1 MQTEQ
6 GVQGMSAQVRVRY
19 APSPTGHLHIGGART
34 ALFTYLFAR
43 QQGGQFILRI
53 EDTDLDRN
61 VAGAAEEFYNGLRW
75 LGIEWDEGE
84 DVGGPYGPYRCTDRM
99 DIYREHIDRLL
110 AEDKAYPCYCSEEE
124 LERERDAQIAAGLT
138 AKYSGRC
145 RHLTPEQRAVF
156 EAEGRAK
163 TVRLR
168 VEEGRKLTFDDQVR
182 GEISFESDGNDFV
195 IVKTNGMPTYN
206 LAVVIDDHLM
216 RITHVTRGEEHISN
230 TPRQILLYQ
239 AFGWEVPKFAHFNLI
254 LNEEGKKL
262 SKRDESILQFISQYR
277 DLGYL
282 EEAILNFLVL
292 LGWSP
297 GTEEEIFTKEE
308 IIARFSFD
316 RVNKA
321 GSIFDQKKL
330 AWMNNHYFKQA
341 DEERIA
347 SLCIPQLQQAG
358 RLPERLNDEQQA
370 WAKALAALYQDKM
383 NCAADIVPLT
393 EMFFRETAEP
403 EDEAASAVLA
413 EASAP
418 AVLRAF
424 RDKVE
429 AMPAAAVGTEAE
441 VGAGATEAPVFT
453 VEGIKAAIKAVQT
466 ETGVKGKGLFMPIR
480 VALTG
485 QMHGPDLNA
494 TVWLLGRDRVLQR
507 LSSAA
512 GD

>member
-1 MQTEQ
+1 M
-6 GVQGMSAQVRVRY
+6 GKKVRVRF

-61 VAGAAEEFYNGLRW
+61 VEGAAEEFYNGLRW

-84 DVGGPYGPYRCTDRM
+84 DIGGPYGPYRCTERM
-99 DIYREHIDRLL
+99 DIYRAHIDKLL
-110 AEDKAYPCYCSEEE
+110 AEDKAYYCYCSEEE
-124 LERERDAQIAAGLT
+124 LEREREAQIAAGET

-145 RHLTPEQRAVF
+145 RYLKPEERAAF
-156 EAEGRAK
+156 EAQGRAR

-168 VEEGRKLTFDDQVR
+168 VEEGQKLSFHDQVR

-216 RITHVTRGEEHISN
+216 DITHVTRGEEHISN

-239 AFGWEVPKFAHFNLI
+239 AFGWEVPLFAHFNLI

-282 EEAILNFLVL
+282 EEAILNFLAL

-297 GTEEEIFTKEE
+297 GTEEEIFSKEE
-308 IIARFSFD
+308 IIAKFSFE

-341 DEERIA
+341 DIERIDL
-347 SLCIPQLQQAG
+347 LCIPQLQRAG
-358 RLPERLNDEQQA
+358 RLPERLDDERRA
-370 WAKALAALYQDKM
+370 WARELAALHQDKM
-383 NCAADIVPLT
+383 NCASDIVPLT
-393 EMFFRETAEP
+393 EMFFRDEVEM
-403 EDEAASAVLA
+403 EDEEAGAVLA

-418 AVLRAF
+418 VVLRAF
-424 RDKVE
+424 RSKVA
-429 AMPAAAVGTEAE
+429 AMGGESRGGGASDGGPS
-441 VGAGATEAPVFT
+441 VGAASAFT
-453 VEGIKAAIKAVQT
+453 VEGIKAAIKAVQA

-485 QMHGPDLNA
+485 RMHGPDLNA
-494 TVWLLGRDRVLQR
+494 TVWLLGRDRVLRR
-507 LSSAA
+507 LAEAA
-512 GD
+512 GE

>member
-1 MQTEQ
+1 
-6 GVQGMSAQVRVRY
+6 MSSQVRVRY

-43 QQGGQFILRI
+43 QQGGKFILRI

-84 DVGGPYGPYRCTDRM
+84 DVGGPFGPYRCTDRL
-99 DIYREHIDRLL
+99 DIYRAHIDRLL
-110 AEDKAYPCYCSEEE
+110 EEGKAYPCYCTEEE
-124 LERERDAQIAAGLT
+124 LEREREAQTAAGQT
-138 AKYSGRC
+138 PKYSGRC
-145 RHLTPEQRAVF
+145 RHLTPEERAAF
-156 EAEGRAK
+156 EAEGRAR
-163 TVRLR
+163 TIRLR
-168 VEEGRKLTFDDQVR
+168 VEAGQTLTFHDLVR
-182 GEISFESDGNDFV
+182 GEITFESDGNDFV
-195 IVKTNGMPTYN
+195 IVKSNGMPTYN

-216 RITHVTRGEEHISN
+216 QITHVTRGEEHISN
-230 TPRQILLYQ
+230 TPRQILIYR
-239 AFGWEVPKFAHFNLI
+239 AFGWEVPAFAHFNLI

-282 EEAILNFLVL
+282 EEAMLNFLAL

-330 AWMNNHYFKQA
+330 AWMNNHYFKKA
-341 DEERIA
+341 DPARIA
-347 SLCIPQLQQAG
+347 ALCIPQLQRAG
-358 RLPERLNDEQQA
+358 RLPAQLDDRLRV
-370 WAKALAALYQDKM
+370 WAGELVALYQEKM
-383 NCAADIVPLT
+383 TCASDIVPLS
-393 EMFFRETAEP
+393 ELFFRETVEP
-403 EDEAASAVLA
+403 EDDEARAVLA
-413 EASAP
+413 EETAP
-418 AVLRAF
+418 GVLSAF
-424 RDKVE
+424 RKG
-429 AMPAAAVGTEAE
+429 AAALDDAS
-441 VGAGATEAPVFT
+441 FT
-453 VEGIKAAIKAVQT
+453 VDSIKAVIKSVQA

-485 QMHGPDLNA
+485 QVHGPDLNE
-494 TVWLLGRDRVLQR
+494 TVRLLGRSRVLSR
-507 LSSAA
+507 LDSALESRGQA
-512 GD
+512 GGRNV

>member
-1 MQTEQ
+1 MT
-6 GVQGMSAQVRVRY
+6 STVRVRY

-43 QQGGQFILRI
+43 KHGGKFILRI

-61 VAGAAEEFYNGLRW
+61 VEGAAEEFYNGLRW

-84 DVGGPYGPYRCTDRM
+84 DVGGPFGPYRCTDRM

-110 AEDKAYPCYCSEEE
+110 REDKAYYCYCTEEE

-138 AKYSGRC
+138 PKYSGRC
-145 RHLTPEQRAVF
+145 SRLTPEERAAF
-156 EAEGRAK
+156 EAEGRSK

-168 VEEGRKLTFDDQVR
+168 VEEGLKLEFHDLVR
-182 GEISFESDGNDFV
+182 GPISFDSDGNDFV
-195 IVKTNGMPTYN
+195 IVKSNGMPTYN

-216 RITHVTRGEEHISN
+216 QISHVTRGEEHISN
-230 TPRQILLYQ
+230 TPRQLLIYR
-239 AFGWEVPKFAHFNLI
+239 AFGWEQPQFAHFNLI

-282 EEAILNFLVL
+282 EEAILNFLAL

-297 GTEEEIFTKEE
+297 GTEDEIFTKEE
-308 IIARFSFD
+308 IIERFSFD
-316 RVNKA
+316 RVNKS

-330 AWMNNHYFKQA
+330 SWMNNHYFKKA
-341 DEERIA
+341 DLERIVG
-347 SLCIPQLQQAG
+347 LCIPQLQKAG
-358 RLPERLNDEQQA
+358 RLPAELDDRQREWVTGLV
-370 WAKALAALYQDKM
+370 ALHQEKM

-393 EMFFRETAEP
+393 ELFFRDTVEMENDETR
-403 EDEAASAVLA
+403 AVLA
-413 EASAP
+413 EETVT
-418 AVLRAF
+418 AVLSAF
-424 RDKVE
+424 RKAVE
-429 AMPAAAVGTEAE
+429 AMDESS
-441 VGAGATEAPVFT
+441 FT
-453 VEGIKAAIKAVQT
+453 VEGIKAAVKGVQA

-494 TVWLLGRDRVLQR
+494 AVWLLGRERVVRR
-507 LSSAA
+507 LADA
-512 GD
+512 LEGRI

>member
-1 MQTEQ
+1 
-6 GVQGMSAQVRVRY
+6 MSTQVRVRY

-43 QQGGQFILRI
+43 QQGGRFILRI

-84 DVGGPYGPYRCTDRM
+84 DVGGPFGPYRCTDRL
-99 DIYREHIDRLL
+99 DIYRAHIDRLL
-110 AEDKAYPCYCSEEE
+110 QEDKAYPCYCTEEE
-124 LERERDAQIAAGLT
+124 LEREREAQIAAGQT
-138 AKYSGRC
+138 PKYAGRC
-145 RHLTPEQRAVF
+145 RHLKPEERAAF
-156 EAEGRAK
+156 EAKGLAK
-163 TVRLR
+163 TIRLR
-168 VEEGRKLTFDDQVR
+168 AREGEELSFHDLVR

-195 IVKTNGMPTYN
+195 IVKSNGMPTYN

-216 RITHVTRGEEHISN
+216 QITHVTRGEEHISN
-230 TPRQILLYQ
+230 TPRQIMIYR
-239 AFGWEVPKFAHFNLI
+239 AFGWEVPTFAHFNLI

-282 EEAILNFLVL
+282 EEALLNFLVL

-330 AWMNNHYFKQA
+330 AWMNNHYFKKA
-341 DEERIA
+341 DPARIA
-347 SLCIPQLQQAG
+347 ALCIPQLQQAG
-358 RLPERLNDEQQA
+358 RLPGQLDDKLQA
-370 WAKALAALYQDKM
+370 WVGELVALYQEKM
-383 NCAADIVPLT
+383 TCAADVVPLT
-393 EMFFRETAEP
+393 ELFFRETVEP
-403 EDEAASAVLA
+403 ENEEARAVLA
-413 EASAP
+413 DETVP
-418 AVLRAF
+418 AVLSAF
-424 RDKVE
+424 R
-429 AMPAAAVGTEAE
+429 AGAAALDEAS
-441 VGAGATEAPVFT
+441 FT
-453 VEGIKAAIKAVQT
+453 TDNIKAAVKSVQT
-466 ETGVKGKGLFMPIR
+466 ATGVKGKGLFMPIR

-485 QMHGPDLNA
+485 QMHGPDLNE
-494 TVWLLGRDRVLQR
+494 TVRLLGRERVLRR
-507 LSSAA
+507 LDSALA
-512 GD
+512 NRA